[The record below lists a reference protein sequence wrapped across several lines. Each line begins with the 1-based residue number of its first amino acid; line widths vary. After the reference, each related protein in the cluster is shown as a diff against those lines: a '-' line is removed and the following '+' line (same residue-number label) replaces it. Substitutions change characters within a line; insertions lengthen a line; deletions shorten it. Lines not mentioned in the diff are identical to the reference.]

1 MTILET
7 IKAALLKSEE
17 KYRTVADYTYDWEY
31 WISDKGTF
39 NYISPS
45 CKRITGYNAD
55 EFKKNNALLLNI
67 IHPDDRPFVLEHLK
81 NESAVLD
88 VCHLDFRIIT
98 KNGDERWISHYCQPV
113 YNRDGEDL
121 GRRASNPDITERK
134 QIEANLI
141 EHAELIKQF
150 ANTVS
155 HDLKNPAISI
165 HGLAKFIKEKHQK
178 MPDEKFDKFCEQIIV
193 SAEQISS
200 LAEDINTYLS
210 TRDAP
215 LHFATIDLGQICQ
228 TIREEFSP
236 QLEEQNI
243 SWKESD
249 IQVPAI

>member
-1 MTILET
+1 M
-7 IKAALLKSEE
+7 
-17 KYRTVADYTYDWEY
+17 
-31 WISDKGTF
+31 
-39 NYISPS
+39 
-45 CKRITGYNAD
+45 
-55 EFKKNNALLLNI
+55 LLNI

-81 NESAVLD
+81 NEPAVLD